1 MHAIH
6 KECGE
11 GTSLGLLIRRRPQD
25 PHTINGLQPGEQMPG
40 ELSFPGLNRL
50 QTHCLEVANRGT
62 HAHRLA
68 NGRGARFELVGQHRP
83 GAVVQEN
90 VLNHLPAAQ
99 KGRHR
104 LQQRLP
110 RPEETHAGGATELVG
125 GADEK
130 VGVYG
135 RHINRL
141 VGQALA
147 GIHEHTGANG
157 MGCGDH
163 LIQGIAATEGI
174 ADVHQAH
181 QSGALIELGPE
192 ILQIQLTGFGD
203 AHMAQHAAGALRQQL
218 PGHQVA
224 VVLHHREENFVPL
237 LEVGVTPGAR
247 HQIDGFAGIAGE
259 DNLAGTGRTHEG
271 RRRAA
276 GRLKGIGGTGTEL
289 VRTAMHVGV
298 VAAVVLLQRFEHLTG
313 LLAGGSVIEIDQRA
327 AIRSQLLENREI
339 STIARR

>member
-1 MHAIH
+1 M
-6 KECGE
+6 
-11 GTSLGLLIRRRPQD
+11 
-25 PHTINGLQPGEQMPG
+25 
-40 ELSFPGLNRL
+40 
-50 QTHCLEVANRGT
+50 
-62 HAHRLA
+62 
-68 NGRGARFELVGQHRP
+68 
-83 GAVVQEN
+83 VQEN

-104 LQQRLP
+104 LEQRLP
-110 RPEETHAGGATELVG
+110 SPEETHASRATELVG
-125 GADEK
+125 GADEE

-135 RHINRL
+135 RHVNRL

-163 LIQGIAATEGI
+163 LIQRIAATEGI

-224 VVLHHREENFVPL
+224 VVLHHREGDFVPL
-237 LEVGVTPGAR
+237 L
-247 HQIDGFAGIAGE
+247 
-259 DNLAGTGRTHEG
+259 
-271 RRRAA
+271 
-276 GRLKGIGGTGTEL
+276 
-289 VRTAMHVGV
+289 
-298 VAAVVLLQRFEHLTG
+298 
-313 LLAGGSVIEIDQRA
+313 
-327 AIRSQLLENREI
+327 
-339 STIARR
+339 